1 MSATKIPPGRVTPW
15 HQTNWDWRAAG
26 NFICGGTG
34 TGLLFFATLAAGS
47 VDAYRIMALVALAFI
62 GGGLTCVWLEIGK
75 PLRAINV
82 FFHPQT
88 SWMTREGMVAV
99 PLFACG
105 LAALWFG
112 GGLFVG
118 MAALLG
124 IVFLYC
130 QGRILQAS
138 KGIPAWREP
147 KIVPLILATG
157 FVEGAGLAAVLSALL
172 PGAGPRWL
180 AGVLLGALILRRV
193 AWMFYFKA
201 IEQSGLPKKAMDV
214 LRPFGAKFEMVGQL
228 LPEIIIVVGI
238 LSGAV
243 APGLTFLAGLVA
255 LLAGWWLKFT
265 IVTRAAYN
273 QGYALPVLPVRG
285 QGEVK
290 PGIKPG
296 WTK

>member
-1 MSATKIPPGRVTPW
+1 MSDIRIPPGRVTPW

-26 NFICGGTG
+26 NFIGGGTG
-34 TGLLFFATLAAGS
+34 TGLLFFSTLAAGS
-47 VDAYRIMALVALAFI
+47 ADSYRIMALIALAFI

-99 PLFACG
+99 PVFLCG
-105 LAALWFG
+105 LAAIWFG
-112 GGLFVG
+112 GGVFVG

-124 IVFLYC
+124 VVFLYC

-157 FVEGAGLAAVLSALL
+157 FVEGAGMATALFAVL
-172 PGAGPRWL
+172 PGEGPRWL
-180 AGVLLGALILRRV
+180 ASVLLGALILRRI
-193 AWMFYFKA
+193 AWTVYFKA
-201 IEQSGLPKKAMDV
+201 IEQNGVPKKAMDV
-214 LRPFGAKFEMVGQL
+214 LRPFGAKFEMLGQL
-228 LPEIIIVVGI
+228 LPEIIIVSGI
-238 LSGAV
+238 FYGGVL
-243 APGLTFLAGLVA
+243 PGLTFVAGVVA
-255 LLAGWWLKFT
+255 VAAGWWLKFT
-265 IVTRAAYN
+265 LVARAAYN

>member
-1 MSATKIPPGRVTPW
+1 MKTNIPPGQVTPW

-26 NFICGGTG
+26 NFIGGGSG

-47 VDAYRIMALVALAFI
+47 AEAYRIMALFALACI
-62 GGGLTCVWLEIGK
+62 GAGLACVWLEIGK

-105 LAALWFG
+105 LAAVWFG

-124 IVFLYC
+124 IAFLYC
-130 QGRILQAS
+130 QGRILHAA

-157 FVEGAGLAAVLSALL
+157 FVEGAGLAAVLSAFL

-180 AGVLLGALILRRV
+180 AGVLLGALILRRI
-193 AWMFYFKA
+193 AWMLYFKA
-201 IEQSGLPKKAMDV
+201 VDRSGLPKKAMDV
-214 LRPFGAKFEMVGQL
+214 LRPFGARFEMIGQL
-228 LPEIIIVVGI
+228 LPEITLVMGI
-238 LSGAV
+238 FYGAV
-243 APGLTFLAGLVA
+243 LPGLTFAAGLVA
-255 LLAGWWLKFT
+255 AAAGWWLKYT
-265 IVTRAAYN
+265 LVTRAAYN

-285 QGEVK
+285 RGEAK

>member
-1 MSATKIPPGRVTPW
+1 MKTNIQPGRITPW

-26 NFICGGTG
+26 NFIGGGTG

-47 VDAYRIMALVALAFI
+47 AEAYRVMALVALACI
-62 GGGLTCVWLEIGK
+62 GAGLACVWLEIGR
-75 PLRAINV
+75 PFRAINV

-105 LAALWFG
+105 LAAVWFG

-130 QGRILQAS
+130 QGRILHAA

-157 FVEGAGLAAVLSALL
+157 FVEGAGLAAVLSAVL

-180 AGVLLGALILRRV
+180 AGVLLGALILRRI
-193 AWMFYFKA
+193 AWTLYFKA
-201 IEQSGLPKKAMDV
+201 VDKSGLPKKAMDV
-214 LRPFGAKFEMVGQL
+214 LRPFGARFEMIGQL
-228 LPEIIIVVGI
+228 LPEITIVMGI
-238 LSGAV
+238 FYGAV
-243 APGLTFLAGLVA
+243 LPGLTFAAGLVA
-255 LLAGWWLKFT
+255 AAAGWWLKYT
-265 IVTRAAYN
+265 LVTRAAYN

-285 QGEVK
+285 RGEAK
-290 PGIKPG
+290 PGIRPG

>member
-1 MSATKIPPGRVTPW
+1 MSDIKIPPGRITPW

-26 NFICGGTG
+26 NFIGGGTG

-47 VDAYRIMALVALAFI
+47 ADAYRIMALVALAFI
-62 GGGLTCVWLEIGK
+62 GGGLTCVWLEIGR

-88 SWMTREGMVAV
+88 SWMTREGMVAL

-105 LAALWFG
+105 LAAVWFG
-112 GGLFVG
+112 GGIFVG

-147 KIVPLILATG
+147 KIVPLILSTG
-157 FVEGAGLAAVLSALL
+157 FVEGAGLAAVLSAAL
-172 PGAGPRWL
+172 PGEGPRWL
-180 AGVLLGALILRRV
+180 AGVLLGALILRRI
-193 AWMFYFKA
+193 AWTLYFKA
-201 IEQSGLPKKAMDV
+201 VEKNGLPKKAMDV
-214 LRPFGAKFEMVGQL
+214 LRPFGAKFEMLGQL
-228 LPEIIIVVGI
+228 APEILIVAGI
-238 LSGAV
+238 FYGA
-243 APGLTFLAGLVA
+243 ALPGLTFVAGLVA
-255 LLAGWWLKFT
+255 AASGWWLKYT
-265 IVTRAAYN
+265 IVARAAYN

>member
-1 MSATKIPPGRVTPW
+1 MSDVKIPPGRVTPW

-26 NFICGGTG
+26 NFIGGGSG
-34 TGLLFFATLAAGS
+34 TGLRFFSTLAAGS
-47 VDAYRIMALVALAFI
+47 ADAYRIMALVALAFI

-105 LAALWFG
+105 LAAVWFG
-112 GGLFVG
+112 GGIFVG

-130 QGRILQAS
+130 QGRILHAS

-157 FVEGAGLAAVLSALL
+157 FVEGAGLAVVLSTVL
-172 PGAGPRWL
+172 PGEGPRWL
-180 AGVLLGALILRRV
+180 ASLLLAALILRRI
-193 AWMFYFKA
+193 AWTLYFRA
-201 IEQSGLPKKAMDV
+201 IDKSGLPKKAMDV

-228 LPEIIIVVGI
+228 LPEITLVMGI
-238 LSGAV
+238 FYGAV
-243 APGLTFLAGLVA
+243 LPGLTFVAGLVA
-255 LLAGWWLKFT
+255 AAAGWWLKYT
-265 IVTRAAYN
+265 LVARAAYN

-285 QGEVK
+285 RGEVK

>member
-1 MSATKIPPGRVTPW
+1 MKTNVNPGQVTPW

-26 NFICGGTG
+26 NFIGGGTG
-34 TGLLFFATLAAGS
+34 TGLLFFATLAAGNA
-47 VDAYRIMALVALAFI
+47 DAYRIMALVALAFV
-62 GGGLTCVWLEIGK
+62 GAGLTCVWLEIGK
-75 PLRAINV
+75 PFRAINV

-105 LAALWFG
+105 LAAVWFG
-112 GGLFVG
+112 GGIFVG

-157 FVEGAGLAAVLSALL
+157 FVEGAGLAAVLTALL
-172 PGAGPRWL
+172 PGSGPRWL
-180 AGVLLGALILRRV
+180 AGVLLGALILRRI
-193 AWMFYFKA
+193 AWTLYFRAVDK
-201 IEQSGLPKKAMDV
+201 SGLPKKAMAV
-214 LRPFGAKFEMVGQL
+214 LRPFGAKFEMLGQL
-228 LPEIIIVVGI
+228 LPEITLVMGI
-238 LSGAV
+238 FYGAV
-243 APGLTFLAGLVA
+243 LPGLTFAAGLVA
-255 LLAGWWLKFT
+255 AATGWWLKYT
-265 IVTRAAYN
+265 IVARAAYN

-285 QGEVK
+285 QGEVR
-290 PGIKPG
+290 PGVKPG

>member
-1 MSATKIPPGRVTPW
+1 MSDIKIPPGRVTPW

-26 NFICGGTG
+26 NFIGGGTG

-47 VDAYRIMALVALAFI
+47 ADNYRIMALIALACI

-105 LAALWFG
+105 LAAVWFG
-112 GGLFVG
+112 GGIFVG

-130 QGRILQAS
+130 QGRILQAA

-157 FVEGAGLAAVLSALL
+157 FTEGAALATMLVAVL
-172 PGAGPRWL
+172 PGPSPRWL
-180 AGVLLGALILRRV
+180 AGVLLSALILRRI
-193 AWMFYFKA
+193 AWTMYFKA
-201 IEQSGLPKKAMDV
+201 VETSGLPKKAMDV
-214 LRPFGAKFEMVGQL
+214 LRPFGARFEMLGQL
-228 LPEIIIVVGI
+228 APELLVVAGIFYGEVLPFFAV
-238 LSGAV
+238 LAGAV
-243 APGLTFLAGLVA
+243 ALAG
-255 LLAGWWLKFT
+255 GWWLKFT
-265 IVTRAAYN
+265 LVARAAYN

-285 QGEVK
+285 QGKVEAGV
-290 PGIKPG
+290 KPG

>member
-1 MSATKIPPGRVTPW
+1 MKQIVNPDRVTPW

-26 NFICGGTG
+26 NFIGGGSG

-47 VDAYRIMALVALAFI
+47 ADNYRIMALVALAFI
-62 GGGLTCVWLEIGK
+62 GGGLTCVWLEIGR

-99 PLFACG
+99 PLFVCG
-105 LAALWFG
+105 LAAVWLG
-112 GGLFVG
+112 GGIFVG

-157 FVEGAGLAAVLSALL
+157 FVEGAGLAAVLSAFL
-172 PGAGPRWL
+172 PGASPRWL
-180 AGVLLGALILRRV
+180 AGVLLGALILRRI
-193 AWMFYFKA
+193 AWMMYFKA
-201 IEQSGLPKKAMDV
+201 VDNSGLPKKAMDV
-214 LRPFGAKFEMVGQL
+214 LRPFGAKFEMLGQL
-228 LPEIIIVVGI
+228 LPEITIVMGI
-238 LSGAV
+238 VYGGVL
-243 APGLTFLAGLVA
+243 PGLTFLAGLTA
-255 LLAGWWLKFT
+255 AAAGWWLKYT
-265 IVTRAAYN
+265 LVARAAYN

-285 QGEVK
+285 RGEVK

>member
-1 MSATKIPPGRVTPW
+1 MSEQKIPPGRVTPW

-26 NFICGGTG
+26 NFIGGGTG
-34 TGLLFFATLAAGS
+34 TGLLFFSTLAAGS
-47 VDAYRIMALVALAFI
+47 ADAYRIMALIALAFI
-62 GGGLTCVWLEIGK
+62 GMGLTCVWLEIGK

-105 LAALWFG
+105 LAAAWFG
-112 GGLFVG
+112 GGIFVG

-147 KIVPLILATG
+147 KIVPLILSTG
-157 FVEGAGLAAVLSALL
+157 FVEGAGLAAVLSAVL
-172 PGAGPRWL
+172 PGTGPRWL
-180 AGVLLGALILRRV
+180 AGVLLAALILRRV
-193 AWMFYFKA
+193 AWTMYFKA
-201 IEQSGLPKKAMDV
+201 IDKSGLPKKAMDV

-228 LPEIIIVVGI
+228 LPEITLVMGI
-238 LSGAV
+238 FYGAV
-243 APGLTFLAGLVA
+243 LPGLTFVAGLVA
-255 LLAGWWLKFT
+255 AAAGWWLKYT
-265 IVTRAAYN
+265 IVARAAYN

>member
-1 MSATKIPPGRVTPW
+1 MSDVKIPPGRVTPW

-26 NFICGGTG
+26 NFIGGGTG

-47 VDAYRIMALVALAFI
+47 ADAYRVMALIALAFVA
-62 GGGLTCVWLEIGK
+62 GGLTCVWLEIGK
-75 PLRAINV
+75 PWRAINV
-82 FFHPQT
+82 FFHPHT
-88 SWMTREGMVAV
+88 SWMTREAIVAV
-99 PLFACG
+99 PLFLCA
-105 LAALWFG
+105 LAAVWFG

-157 FVEGAGLAAVLSALL
+157 FVEGAGLAAVLSAFL

-201 IEQSGLPKKAMDV
+201 VDSKGLPKQAMDV

-228 LPEIIIVVGI
+228 LPEIVLVMGI
-238 LSGAV
+238 FYGAV
-243 APGLTFLAGLVA
+243 LPGLTFLAGLVA
-255 LLAGWWLKFT
+255 LVAGWWLKFT
-265 IVTRAAYN
+265 LVARAAYN
-273 QGYALPVLPVRG
+273 QGYALPSLPVRG
-285 QGEVK
+285 QGKVM
-290 PGIKPG
+290 PGVKPG

>member
-1 MSATKIPPGRVTPW
+1 MSDIKIPPGRITPW

-26 NFICGGTG
+26 NFIGGGTG

-47 VDAYRIMALVALAFI
+47 ADAYRIMALVALAFI

-88 SWMTREGMVAV
+88 SWMTREGMVAL

-105 LAALWFG
+105 LAAVWFG
-112 GGLFVG
+112 GGIFVG

-147 KIVPLILATG
+147 KIVPLILSTG
-157 FVEGAGLAAVLSALL
+157 FVEGAGLAAVLSAAL
-172 PGAGPRWL
+172 PGEGPRWL
-180 AGVLLGALILRRV
+180 AGVLLGALILRRI
-193 AWMFYFKA
+193 AWTLYFKA
-201 IEQSGLPKKAMDV
+201 VDKSGLPKKAMDV
-214 LRPFGAKFEMVGQL
+214 LRPFGAKFEMLGQL
-228 LPEIIIVVGI
+228 APEILIVAGI
-238 LSGAV
+238 FYGA
-243 APGLTFLAGLVA
+243 ALPGLTFVAGLVA
-255 LLAGWWLKFT
+255 AASGWWLKYT
-265 IVTRAAYN
+265 IVARAAYN